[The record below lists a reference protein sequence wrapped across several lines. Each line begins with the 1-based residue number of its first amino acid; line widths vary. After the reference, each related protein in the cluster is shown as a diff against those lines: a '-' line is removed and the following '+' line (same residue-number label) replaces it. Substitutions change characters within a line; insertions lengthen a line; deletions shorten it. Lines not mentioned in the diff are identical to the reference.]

1 MITKPKLLLII
12 GIAITIVSFGLGV
25 WAATITAP
33 TIANIIEY
41 MNEKNQNQTFTWPDT
56 QGQLEECALQYPYDP
71 TAGLV
76 LGISNLLF
84 WAGIIIV
91 IVSIIWLI
99 RNWYVDR
106 KNRSIRTE
114 RKRDDL

>member
-1 MITKPKLLLII
+1 MERKSKLLLII
-12 GIAITIVSFGLGV
+12 GIAITVVSFGLGV
-25 WAATITAP
+25 WAVTIMAP
-33 TIANIIEY
+33 TSVKIIECIR
-41 MNEKNQNQTFTWPDT
+41 EKNQNQTFTGPDT
-56 QGQLEECALQYPYDP
+56 EDQFEQCASQYPYDP